1 MQEQPQT
8 SHFVVSAWLRIAG
21 SELQLAPLATQPLR
35 SAPLLS
41 VPHCPFPIL
50 GRTRGFTLIEILV
63 VVVILGILAAIVV
76 PRVMERPAEARVT
89 RVRQDLQ
96 GIVTALNL
104 YKLDNFRYP
113 SNEQGL
119 QALSAKPSGQPDAP
133 NWKGPYL
140 DRLPMDP
147 WSKPYQYQQPGQ
159 HGDVDLYSY
168 GSDGRPGGDG
178 DAADIGNWDN

>member
-1 MQEQPQT
+1 MTHGLPIPHSAYPIHACRRERVLGAPRFFRGRVPDT
-8 SHFVVSAWLRIAG
+8 VV
-21 SELQLAPLATQPLR
+21 
-35 SAPLLS
+35 
-41 VPHCPFPIL
+41 V
-50 GRTRGFTLIEILV
+50 GFTLIEILV

-76 PRVMERPAEARVT
+76 PRVMERPAEARIT
-89 RVRQDLQ
+89 RVKQDLQ
-96 GIVTALNL
+96 GIMTALNL

-119 QALSAKPSGQPDAP
+119 QALTTKPSGQPEAP

-159 HGDVDLYSY
+159 HGEVDVYSY

-178 DAADIGNWDN
+178 DAADIGNWGE